1 MVGAMVEKMVAE
13 MAVETVALM
22 VVWKAVTTE
31 YYWVVSKVDMTVAMM
46 DD

>member
-1 MVGAMVEKMVAE
+1 
-13 MAVETVALM
+13 MAVERVYKLVA
-22 VVWKAVTTE
+22 WKAVMTD